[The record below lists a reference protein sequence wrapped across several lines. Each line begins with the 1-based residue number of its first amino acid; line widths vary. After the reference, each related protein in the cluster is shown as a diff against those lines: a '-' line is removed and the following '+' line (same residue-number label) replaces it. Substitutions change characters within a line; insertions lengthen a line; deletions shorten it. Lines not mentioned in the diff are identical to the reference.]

1 MMISED
7 DIARVNAILAATPE
21 AEHEAAAA
29 ERAKVADWL
38 ARQRVT
44 LGGIEIPIG
53 EALAKEVNALAH
65 HEGVAE

>member
-1 MMISED
+1 MMDRMAKI
-7 DIARVNAILAATPE
+7 IAAGMADLDA
-21 AEHEAAAA
+21 AAAA
-29 ERAKVADWL
+29 ERAKVVDWL

-65 HEGVAE
+65 HEGETE